1 MVRPGLQNPIEFSLP
16 ASIRFNVEGNVIR
29 EKMLMFALLPG
40 TLSLCSKK
48 RVRWTLS
55 FLQEHWEH
63 VRPCPLAFE
72 FSFPLEGKDSQG
84 K

>member
-16 ASIRFNVEGNVIR
+16 ANIRFNVEGNVIR

-48 RVRWTLS
+48 RV
-55 FLQEHWEH
+55 
-63 VRPCPLAFE
+63 
-72 FSFPLEGKDSQG
+72 G
-84 K
+84 